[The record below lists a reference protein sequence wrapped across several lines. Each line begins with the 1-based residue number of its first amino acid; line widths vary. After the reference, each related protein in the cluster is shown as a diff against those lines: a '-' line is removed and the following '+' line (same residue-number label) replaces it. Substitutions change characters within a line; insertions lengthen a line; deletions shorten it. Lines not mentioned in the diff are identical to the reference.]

1 MRSLKLQ
8 IHLPVRLSDPPRV
21 WIINMSRHLHMS
33 LLSAVLALVL
43 NATHMQRHLVMHYQ
57 ETRLTSSGVFSSGA
71 ASGSGLSQPR
81 FAPPR
86 TRTAITV
93 DVTTHT
99 EGDTDKSGQD
109 HDRRDDLEAGSE
121 DVYSMSKFDRFVRT
135 RNFC

>member
-1 MRSLKLQ
+1 
-8 IHLPVRLSDPPRV
+8 
-21 WIINMSRHLHMS
+21 
-33 LLSAVLALVL
+33 
-43 NATHMQRHLVMHYQ
+43 MHYQ

-81 FAPPR
+81 FAPTR